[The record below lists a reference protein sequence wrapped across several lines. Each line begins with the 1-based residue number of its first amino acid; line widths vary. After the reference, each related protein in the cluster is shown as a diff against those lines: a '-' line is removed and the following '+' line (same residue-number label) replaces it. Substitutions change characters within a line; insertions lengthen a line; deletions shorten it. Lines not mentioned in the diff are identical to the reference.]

1 MEDDERRFD
10 YEGDETHRAAIT
22 GALARVVDPEM
33 ALGIL
38 DVGLVYRV
46 TVEGSRVQV
55 LMTMTSAACP
65 VVDVIVDDVAQTLE
79 RALPGGYAVGVD
91 VCWEP
96 AWTPERM
103 SGKAKRFMGW

>member
-1 MEDDERRFD
+1 MDERFD
-10 YEGDETHRAAIT
+10 YEGDEATRPVIEAA
-22 GALARVVDPEM
+22 LQRVVDPEM

-46 TVEGSRVQV
+46 AVRDSQVHV

-65 VVDVIVDDVAQTLE
+65 VTDVIVEDVTTTLE
-79 RALPGGYAVGVD
+79 RALPDGFGVEVE

-96 AWTPERM
+96 AWTPDRM
-103 SGKAKRFMGW
+103 SDKAKRFMGW